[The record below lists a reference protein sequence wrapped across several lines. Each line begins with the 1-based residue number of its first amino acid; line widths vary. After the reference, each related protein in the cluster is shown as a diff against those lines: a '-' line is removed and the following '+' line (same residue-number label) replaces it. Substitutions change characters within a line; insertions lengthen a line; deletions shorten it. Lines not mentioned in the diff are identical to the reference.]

1 VIQRVFGHDV
11 YHCTELNEALGL
23 AGLPQVD
30 PWD

>member
-11 YHCTELNEALGL
+11 YHCAELNEALGL